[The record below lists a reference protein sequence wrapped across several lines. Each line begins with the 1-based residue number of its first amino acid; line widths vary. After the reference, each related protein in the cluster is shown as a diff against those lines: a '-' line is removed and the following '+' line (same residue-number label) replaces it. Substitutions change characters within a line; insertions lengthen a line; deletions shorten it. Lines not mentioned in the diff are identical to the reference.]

1 MILNNYEGKIK
12 AFGVRIQS
20 DMHTNGKGGA

>member
-1 MILNNYEGKIK
+1 MILNNYKGKIK

-20 DMHTNGKGGA
+20 DMHTNGNGGT